1 MARKATNTSRNL
13 KGKRKAA
20 QSEPAASRR
29 QKPVFSLG
37 TLFTL
42 VLFAG
47 LFTLAVYLKK
57 QKEIP
62 IEATPADQ
70 ITFVFT
76 EADGAPSSIEIKSAA
91 GETVK
96 VARNADNLWALELP
110 FTVEADQGL
119 SEAAATQVT
128 TLRILD
134 KIEADPGIFG
144 FDNPSYI
151 ITIEF
156 ADGIKHVL
164 EVGDITPTRS
174 GYYVRVDGDKMLITS
189 LNGIDALLQLVTSPP
204 YLNTPTP
211 SPLPPTETP
220 VSTPEASGA
229 STPEAPLTPAP

>member
-1 MARKATNTSRNL
+1 MARKATNTSRNVQR
-13 KGKRKAA
+13 KRKAA
-20 QSEPAASRR
+20 QSETAASKR
-29 QKPVFSLG
+29 QKPVFSVG

-62 IEATPADQ
+62 TEATPSDQ
-70 ITFVFT
+70 ISFVFT
-76 EADGAPSSIEIKSAA
+76 EADGAPTSIEVKSAA

-96 VARNADNLWALELP
+96 LARNADNVWALELP
-110 FTVEADQGL
+110 AAVEADQGL
-119 SEAAATQVT
+119 AEAAATQVS

-134 KIEADPGIFG
+134 KIDADPGIFG
-144 FDNPSYI
+144 LDNPSFI

-156 ADGIKHVL
+156 ANGKKHIL
-164 EVGDITPTRS
+164 EVGDNTPTNS
-174 GYYVRVDGDKMLITS
+174 GYYVRVDDDKMLITS
-189 LNGIDALLQLVTSPP
+189 LSGIDALLQLVTSPP

-220 VSTPEASGA
+220 VSTPEASGG
-229 STPEAPLTPAP
+229 STPETPLTPAP

>member
-1 MARKATNTSRNL
+1 MARKAPNTSRNVQRKQ
-13 KGKRKAA
+13 KGA
-20 QSEPAASRR
+20 QSVPAASKR

-42 VLFAG
+42 VLFAA

-62 IEATPADQ
+62 TEATPSDQ
-70 ITFVFT
+70 ISFVFT
-76 EADGAPSSIEIKSAA
+76 EADGAPTSIEVKSAA
-91 GETVK
+91 GDTVK
-96 VARNADNLWALELP
+96 VARNTDNVWALELP
-110 FTVEADQGL
+110 SAVEADQGL
-119 SEAAATQVT
+119 AEAAATQVT

-134 KIEADPGIFG
+134 KIDADPGIFG

-151 ITIEF
+151 ITIGF
-156 ADGIKHVL
+156 ADGKKHVL
-164 EVGDITPTRS
+164 EVGDITPTNS
-174 GYYVRVDGDKMLITS
+174 GYYVRVDDDKMLISS
-189 LNGIDALLQLVTSPP
+189 LSGIDALLQLVTSPP

-229 STPEAPLTPAP
+229 STPETPVTPAP